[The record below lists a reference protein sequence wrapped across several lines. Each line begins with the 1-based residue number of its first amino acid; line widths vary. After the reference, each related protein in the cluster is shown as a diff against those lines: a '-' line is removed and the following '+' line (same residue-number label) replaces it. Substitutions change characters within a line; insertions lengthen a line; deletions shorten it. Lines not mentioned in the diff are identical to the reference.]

1 MSAKENSTGKIN
13 NIQIKNDKGR
23 LSKEEIDKMLRDAE
37 KYRTDDELQKERV
50 AAKNKLESYIFSLL
64 QAVNDIQTISS
75 SNKRAIEDAC
85 NKELKWLEANQMADK
100 EEFDFHYGELSRR
113 CSPIMA
119 RLHRGQSHNSNQ
131 NNNYT
136 DSGPTV
142 EEVD

>member
-1 MSAKENSTGKIN
+1 MN

-37 KYRTDDELQKERV
+37 KYKTDDEQQRERV

-75 SNKRAIEDAC
+75 SNKKTIEDAC
-85 NKELKWLEANQMADK
+85 NKELKWLEANQIADK
-100 EEFDFHYGELSRR
+100 EEFDFHYSELSRR
-113 CSPIMA
+113 CSPIMS
-119 RLHRGQSHNSNQ
+119 RLHRGQSQTHNQ

-136 DSGPTV
+136 NSGPTV